1 MAPAEAVQESDTDA
15 FPPLAAN
22 PVGGLAIV
30 VPVASA
36 EAMEL
41 PAASCATMV
50 KKYCLPGVRLV
61 RLAEA
66 PLRPDSAAVVPSPPE
81 VVASKMLYEVAPVLA
96 VQARLREPAVV
107 PGAATVTPVGAA
119 GTVVTST
126 VFESGEITPLE
137 ETAVTAKTYSC
148 PNCSPL
154 TVVEVPVMPDCT
166 GDDDTGPGA
175 VPW

>member
-1 MAPAEAVQESDTDA
+1 M
-15 FPPLAAN
+15 
-22 PVGGLAIV
+22 
-30 VPVASA
+30 
-36 EAMEL
+36 
-41 PAASCATMV
+41 

-126 VFESGEITPLE
+126 VFERGEMTPLE
-137 ETAVTAKTYSC
+137 ETAVMAKTYSC
-148 PNCSPL
+148 PN
-154 TVVEVPVMPDCT
+154 
-166 GDDDTGPGA
+166 
-175 VPW
+175 